1 VSLTVIGGAIQLS
14 KIKSNVIL
22 VKVDFNLWSINQN
35 FYEPQVSFPFD
46 ILDWR
51 DLSPRTIE
59 LGVAR
64 ESK

>member
-1 VSLTVIGGAIQLS
+1 MSLTVIGGAIQIS
-14 KIKSNVIL
+14 KIKSHDIL
-22 VKVDFNLWSINQN
+22 VNVDFNSWSINKN
-35 FYEPQVSFPFD
+35 FYEPQVLFPFD

>member
-1 VSLTVIGGAIQLS
+1 MVGGVVQIAD
-14 KIKSNVIL
+14 IKSNEISVT
-22 VKVDFNLWSINQN
+22 VDFNLWNMDQS

-46 ILDWR
+46 ILDWK